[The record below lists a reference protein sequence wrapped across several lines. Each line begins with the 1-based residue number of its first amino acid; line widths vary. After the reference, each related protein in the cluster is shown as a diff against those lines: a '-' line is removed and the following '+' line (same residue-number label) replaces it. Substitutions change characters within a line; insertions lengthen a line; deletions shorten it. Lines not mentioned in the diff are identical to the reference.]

1 MFIQVSS
8 VLVTFGMKQENYNGS
23 NTHITESVNG
33 KYVVFILTSRR
44 LRQLYCCDSCS
55 AEVSD
60 ERKTLCG

>member
-1 MFIQVSS
+1 
-8 VLVTFGMKQENYNGS
+8 MKQENYNGS

-60 ERKTLCG
+60 EKKTLCG